1 MVAEKPL
8 PPVGVIN
15 QVRLTAPG
23 NPVLVPPVA
32 ASVGTVFVSLK
43 LIDVGRVPAAVK
55 LSSVLGLPKM
65 MLVAFGNCGPPFVR
79 VKLPTTSAPPL
90 MMPANGI
97 VTVNELVVV
106 RSLVSVKVPLTV
118 MLLPSVTLPPVLLMV
133 RLLKA
138 VVFVKVCAPVPSKT
152 TVLLT
157 ISRPSPGGAGG
168 LAPSPLATGFMN
180 VPPLLSEPVSESV
193 RPLMFSVPPLL
204 MVSESICKLLLRV
217 TFAPLSTVVWL
228 VGVILPVKPA
238 LLIACVPAPND
249 SPPPLIVPSR
259 VRSLPLLPLM
269 VSVLPL
275 MVSVRPLARFKL
287 FTVMSVVPM
296 VG

>member
-8 PPVGVIN
+8 PPVGVII
-15 QVRLTAPG
+15 QVRCTAPG

-43 LIDVGRVPAAVK
+43 LIEVGRVPAAVK
-55 LSSVLGLPKM
+55 FSTVLGLPKA
-65 MLVAFGNCGPPFVR
+65 MLVPEGIPAPFVR
-79 VKLPTTSAPPL
+79 VRLPTTSAPPL
-90 MMPANGI
+90 MIPVLVGI

-180 VPPLLSEPVSESV
+180 VPPLLSEPVSDNV
-193 RPLMFSVPPLL
+193 RLVMSSVPPLL